1 MLCCVALCCV
11 PVHTSETHVAHV
23 VLRRA
28 VCRFTNWTSAE
39 CLIEDCTESATKVD
53 IIVDIPA
60 LKALLDSRLPL
71 VFRGVSVAK
80 AALPWPE
87 AL

>member
-1 MLCCVALCCV
+1 
-11 PVHTSETHVAHV
+11 
-23 VLRRA
+23 
-28 VCRFTNWTSAE
+28 
-39 CLIEDCTESATKVD
+39 LIEDCTESATKVD